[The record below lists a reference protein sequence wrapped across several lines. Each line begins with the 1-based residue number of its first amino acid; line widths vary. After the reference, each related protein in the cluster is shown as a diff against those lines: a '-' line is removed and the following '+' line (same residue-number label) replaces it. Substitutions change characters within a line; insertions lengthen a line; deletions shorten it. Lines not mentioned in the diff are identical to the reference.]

1 MDSYKD
7 RQHPGSDGLDRALTD
22 LYRIQTPQGFDAAWR
37 GAVRREELKQMKPSA
52 KGRIWRAALP
62 AFGALVLVVGT
73 LLTGAGELGALP
85 DRPESAAA
93 PMAGNR
99 AAKLE
104 AYDGGGSSASQSM
117 DSAYEGGASG
127 GYGLTGGPAPA
138 PMAEEAATAA
148 PEAAQAKKIVR
159 TADITLASTA
169 FDADQ
174 QAIREKVAQA
184 GGYVQSVYQYEGS
197 AWEPER
203 RVYFTLRIPTEKL
216 DEFLS
221 GVAGI
226 GRVTARSENSQDM
239 TVQYSDTALRL
250 ATQQEKMKRL
260 QQLLTQA
267 ESVSDLLEIETEIAN
282 TQYQIDQ
289 YETSLRSIDREVEQS
304 QVSVTLV
311 EETPAQSAAQSGVSL
326 GERLARGLAASWEG
340 IGRFFQNMLVFL
352 VMAMPVLVPLLA
364 IWIVARVILRR
375 KGRGPEP
382 RKNHKKEEETK

>member
-1 MDSYKD
+1 M
-7 RQHPGSDGLDRALTD
+7 
-22 LYRIQTPQGFDAAWR
+22 
-37 GAVRREELKQMKPSA
+37 
-52 KGRIWRAALP
+52 
-62 AFGALVLVVGT
+62 
-73 LLTGAGELGALP
+73 
-85 DRPESAAA
+85 
-93 PMAGNR
+93 
-99 AAKLE
+99 
-104 AYDGGGSSASQSM
+104 
-117 DSAYEGGASG
+117 
-127 GYGLTGGPAPA
+127 
-138 PMAEEAATAA
+138 
-148 PEAAQAKKIVR
+148 
-159 TADITLASTA
+159 
-169 FDADQ
+169 
-174 QAIREKVAQA
+174 
-184 GGYVQSVYQYEGS
+184 
-197 AWEPER
+197 
-203 RVYFTLRIPTEKL
+203 
-216 DEFLS
+216 
-221 GVAGI
+221 
-226 GRVTARSENSQDM
+226 
-239 TVQYSDTALRL
+239 QYSDTALRL